1 MTEKFNYT
9 MRQNS
14 QEADDKRVI
23 IREGSLSHK
32 RNKKDA
38 APILRVEKTS
48 IKITYYISFIFIVYF
63 ICGIL
68 FDTLSQENMTVFEV
82 SKRNVHVMDVLL
94 ILRRFRFML
103 FRCFMYVLL
112 RIYFLYRLCT
122 SSPSR

>member
-82 SKRNVHVMDVLL
+82 SKRNVHVCVTD
-94 ILRRFRFML
+94 IASIQIHAISL
-103 FRCFMYVLL
+103 FHVCTVTDL
-112 RIYFLYRLCT
+112 FLV
-122 SSPSR
+122 